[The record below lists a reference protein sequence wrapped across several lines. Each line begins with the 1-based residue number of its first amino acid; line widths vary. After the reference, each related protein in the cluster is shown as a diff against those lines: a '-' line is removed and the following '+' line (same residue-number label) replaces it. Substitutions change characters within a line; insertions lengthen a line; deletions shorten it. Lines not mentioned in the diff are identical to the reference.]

1 MKNEFKYDKLTPMLK
16 HYVDVKNDFK
26 DAILLYRVG
35 DFYETFFD
43 DAIITSKALSLTLT
57 GKECGHEKKAPM
69 CGVPHHVIDNYAF
82 KLVKQGYKVALCDQV
97 EDPKEAKGLVK
108 RAITR
113 VITPGTIT
121 DMESLDNRKNN
132 YLLSIFQNEYGLAIS
147 YCDISTGKLVS
158 FEIKGLSSSIGKKA
172 IDQIEKINPSE
183 ILINSDFNDES
194 LRRYFLDE
202 EIFVNYIQNPKYYM
216 NSADLIRDHLGDDNL
231 KKIKNMRLSILSLAN
246 LLDYIYKYHKDN
258 LVHINNIDILEIND
272 YMELEASTSKNLEL
286 SKNLNNNTKEN
297 SLLSIIDKADT
308 VMGSRMISEYL
319 ERPLIDKGKIERRL
333 DIVEVLFN
341 DRILANNISNLL
353 SDVYDLERLIAKIS
367 YSRANG
373 RYFISLKISI
383 ANILQL
389 KEMLISYEDTTIRNI
404 GENIPEVSDIFN
416 LIDKAIL
423 EDPPIAI
430 SEGGIIKESFNDELD
445 KLKESSANAQNSLI
459 KYENEEKEKTGIK
472 NYKIIFNKNNG
483 YSIEITKSNLDKVP
497 ASYVRKQTLKN
508 QERYTTE
515 KLEEIS
521 SLILGGKDKI
531 NDLEYKIFQDIR
543 EKVLKNTIKL
553 QALAKIL
560 ATIDTLNTF
569 AKISLENSYVRPKI
583 REDNI
588 IKIKDGRHPV
598 IERNLKENEFIPND
612 TDIGED
618 DNLIQIITGPNM
630 AGKSTYMRQMAIII
644 ILAQMGCFVPATF
657 AEISICDQVFTRIGA
672 SDNISKG
679 ESTFMLEMNEVSNI
693 LKNATE
699 HSFVILDEVGRGT
712 SSDDGLSIA
721 MAIVE
726 YLSKNKRVKTVF
738 ATHFHE
744 LTVLENELANVKNL
758 RIEILEENNNLV
770 FLRKISE
777 GKSDRSYGIEVAK
790 LSGLPDEIIDNA
802 KVIMDKLSTD
812 DFYDLDKKKEISTSM
827 EEISK
832 QKLEEVKKE
841 ASNIDINNLT
851 PMEAINSL
859 SNLLNKIGE
868 LWWLY

>member
-183 ILINSDFNDES
+183 ILINSNFNDES

-202 EIFVNYIQNPKYYM
+202 EIFVNYIQNTKDYM
-216 NSADLIRDHLGDDNL
+216 NRTDLIRDHLGDDNL

-367 YSRANG
+367 YRRANG
-373 RYFISLKISI
+373 RDFISLKNSI
-383 ANILQL
+383 ANIPQL
-389 KEMLISYEDTTIRNI
+389 KEMLISYEDTNISNI

-758 RIEILEENNNLV
+758 KIEILEENNNLV

-868 LWWLY
+868 L

>member
-132 YLLSIFQNEYGLAIS
+132 YLLSIFQNDYGLSIS

-183 ILINSDFNDES
+183 ILINSDFSDVS
-194 LRRYFLDE
+194 LKRYFLDE
-202 EIFVNYIQNPKYYM
+202 EIFVNYIQNPKDYM
-216 NSADLIRDHLGDDNL
+216 NRASLIRNHLGDDNL
-231 KKIKNMRLSILSLAN
+231 EKIKNMRLSILSLAN

-272 YMELEASTSKNLEL
+272 YMELEASTRKNLEL

-319 ERPLIDKGKIERRL
+319 ERPLIDKRKIDRRL
-333 DIVEVLFN
+333 DIVEVLFT

-367 YSRANG
+367 YRRANG
-373 RYFISLKISI
+373 RDFISLKNSI
-383 ANILQL
+383 ANIPQL
-389 KEMLISYEDTTIRNI
+389 KDILVSYEDSNISNI
-404 GENIPEVSDIFN
+404 GENLPDVSDIFE
-416 LIDKAIL
+416 LIDKSIV

-430 SEGGIIKESFNDELD
+430 SEGGIIKESYNEELD
-445 KLKESSANAQNSLI
+445 QLKKSSSNAQNSLI
-459 KYENEEKEKTGIK
+459 KYENEEREKTGIK
-472 NYKIIFNKNNG
+472 NYKIVFNKNNG

-497 ASYVRKQTLKN
+497 DSYVRKQTLKN

-521 SLILGGKDKI
+521 NLILGGKDKI
-531 NDLEYKIFQDIR
+531 NDLEYKIFQEIR

-560 ATIDTLNTF
+560 ATIDSLNTF
-569 AKISLENSYVRPKI
+569 AKISLENSYVRPLI

-598 IERNLKENEFIPND
+598 IEKNLKENEFIPND

-644 ILAQMGCFVPATF
+644 ILAQMGCFVPAAL

-679 ESTFMLEMNEVSNI
+679 ESTFMLEMNEVSSI
-693 LKNATE
+693 LKNSTE

-726 YLSKNKRVKTVF
+726 YLSKNKKVKTVF

-744 LTVLENELANVKNL
+744 LTVLENELNNVKNL
-758 RIEILEENNNLV
+758 KIEILEENNNLV
-770 FLRKISE
+770 FLRKISK

-790 LSGLPDEIIDNA
+790 LSGLPGEIIDNA
-802 KVIMDKLSTD
+802 KIIMDKLSTD

-827 EEISK
+827 EVISK
-832 QKLEEVKKE
+832 QKLEDVKRE
-841 ASNIDINNLT
+841 ASSIDINNLT

-859 SNLLNKIGE
+859 SDLLNKIGE
-868 LWWLY
+868 LWWQY

>member
-1 MKNEFKYDKLTPMLK
+1 MKNNFKYDKLTPMLK

-202 EIFVNYIQNPKYYM
+202 EIFVNYIQNPKDYM
-216 NSADLIRDHLGDDNL
+216 NRADLIRDHLGDDNL

-367 YSRANG
+367 YRRANG
-373 RYFISLKISI
+373 RDFISLKNSI
-383 ANILQL
+383 ANIPQL
-389 KEMLISYEDTTIRNI
+389 KEMLISYEDTNISNI

-790 LSGLPDEIIDNA
+790 LSCLPDEIIDNA

>member
-216 NSADLIRDHLGDDNL
+216 NRADLIRDHLGDDNL

-367 YSRANG
+367 YRRANG
-373 RYFISLKISI
+373 RDFISLKNSI
-383 ANILQL
+383 ANIPQL
-389 KEMLISYEDTTIRNI
+389 KEMLISYEDTNISNI

>member
-367 YSRANG
+367 YRRANG
-373 RYFISLKISI
+373 RDFISLKNSI
-383 ANILQL
+383 ANIPQL
-389 KEMLISYEDTTIRNI
+389 KEMLISYEDTNISNI

-758 RIEILEENNNLV
+758 RIEILEENN
-770 FLRKISE
+770 
-777 GKSDRSYGIEVAK
+777 
-790 LSGLPDEIIDNA
+790 
-802 KVIMDKLSTD
+802 KV
-812 DFYDLDKKKEISTSM
+812 
-827 EEISK
+827 
-832 QKLEEVKKE
+832 
-841 ASNIDINNLT
+841 
-851 PMEAINSL
+851 SL
-859 SNLLNKIGE
+859 IGHTE
-868 LWWLY
+868 

>member
-202 EIFVNYIQNPKYYM
+202 EIFVNYIQNPKDYM
-216 NSADLIRDHLGDDNL
+216 NRADLIRDHLGDDNL

-367 YSRANG
+367 YRRANG
-373 RYFISLKISI
+373 RDFISLKNSI
-383 ANILQL
+383 ANIPQL
-389 KEMLISYEDTTIRNI
+389 KEMLISYEDTNISNI

-758 RIEILEENNNLV
+758 KIEILEENNNLV

>member
-158 FEIKGLSSSIGKKA
+158 FEIKGLCSSIGKKA

-202 EIFVNYIQNPKYYM
+202 EIFVNYIQNPKDYM
-216 NSADLIRDHLGDDNL
+216 NRADLIRDHLGDDNL

-367 YSRANG
+367 YRRANG
-373 RYFISLKISI
+373 RDFISLKNSI
-383 ANILQL
+383 ANIPQL
-389 KEMLISYEDTTIRNI
+389 KEMLISYEDTNISNI

-423 EDPPIAI
+423 DDPPIAI

-569 AKISLENSYVRPKI
+569 AKISLENSYVRPVI

-598 IERNLKENEFIPND
+598 IEKNLKENEFIPND

-644 ILAQMGCFVPATF
+644 ILAQMGCFVPASV

-758 RIEILEENNNLV
+758 KIEILEENNNLV